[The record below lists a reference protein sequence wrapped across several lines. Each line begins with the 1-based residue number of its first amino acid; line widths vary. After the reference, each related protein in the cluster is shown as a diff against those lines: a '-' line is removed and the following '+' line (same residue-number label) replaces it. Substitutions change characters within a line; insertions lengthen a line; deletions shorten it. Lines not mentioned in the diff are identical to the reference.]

1 MCNYSDIIQAVR
13 RLSKGEEAGP
23 DISDILYRHRCNY
36 LLSLTKD
43 KKYLKTLAYEKF
55 LSKMAVKERYKALTP
70 FFENTDINYAV
81 IKGAV
86 LSLCAYND
94 PYLRVSGDIDILI
107 DKKDS
112 DKIKKELKAL
122 GFIQGRVTDRGII
135 PFSREEI
142 LFQTSMTHQTAPY
155 VKETGNRLCP
165 YVNIDINTDIMWGE
179 SRKKTDMTVFLQYS
193 TVIQIND
200 FIVKKLLPEAEFI
213 SLCMHHYKD
222 FNSLYLLS
230 KRGFCLGQYC
240 DIYFYLKNMKPSV
253 SRLQALSE
261 QLKVGEYI
269 YYCLYYTDLIFDD
282 EDIKLYLLAFKKD
295 KDETLLSSF
304 GLCEDERKR
313 WECGFFERIF
323 SHDVNELLKDKLT
336 QHDLEKIQINQILM

>member
-1 MCNYSDIIQAVR
+1 MCKYGDIIQAVR
-13 RLSKGEEAGP
+13 NLSKGEEAGL
-23 DISDILYRHRCNY
+23 DISDILYRHRCSY

-43 KKYLKTLAYEKF
+43 KKYLKILASEKF
-55 LSKMAVKERYKALTP
+55 LSKMAVIERYKALAY

-94 PYLRVSGDIDILI
+94 PYLRFSGDIDILI
-107 DKKDS
+107 DKNDS

-122 GFIQGRVTDRGII
+122 GFVQGRVTDRGII

-155 VKETGNRLCP
+155 VKETGNKLCP

-179 SRKKTDMTVFLQYS
+179 SKKKADMTDFLQHTT
-193 TVIQIND
+193 TVEINS
-200 FIVKKLLPEAEFI
+200 FKVKKLLPEAEFI
-213 SLCMHHYKD
+213 SLCLHHYKD

-230 KRGFCLGQYC
+230 KKGLCLGQYC
-240 DIYFYLKNMKPSV
+240 DIYFYLKNMKPSA
-253 SRLQALSE
+253 SILQALAE
-261 QLKVGEYI
+261 QLNVGEYI

-282 EDIKLYLLAFKKD
+282 EDIKSYMLAFEKYKND
-295 KDETLLSSF
+295 TLLSSF
-304 GLCEDERKR
+304 GLGEDERR
-313 WECGFFERIF
+313 GWECGFFERIF
-323 SHDVNELLKDKLT
+323 SPNINEILKDKLT
-336 QHDLEKIQINQILM
+336 QQDLIKIRINQNFM